1 LENNSNINNRFDEFF
16 KSSFESFEPSLPDS
30 TWDEIDQSVSNA
42 SASSSVAGA
51 KTVISIIIKAA
62 AVLLPLAGIT
72 YFAFTNTSEEKQQKL
87 TQTEQ
92 VSTQEITA
100 KQEEVSSDNSNADIK
115 TKPQSESLQKE
126 VTAKK
131 ETVKPHNSSEKDIRV
146 LSSSNSSIHK
156 DVSQPSSAQNA
167 GQGNTLPANKPNAPK
182 SLSVSSISSANSD
195 VLNFTAGKTEL
206 CVGEVIEFKNLSKGF
221 DRFRW
226 DFDDGSY
233 YDQSGASTVTHGFA
247 KEGIY
252 NITLL
257 AYKGSEIVRYSSRL
271 KVTAVIAYF
280 SIDYSYAP
288 YIKFSNQSKNA
299 QAYVWDFGDHSSLQ
313 SEISPRHKFDN
324 NGVAEVKLIAQ
335 NGACADTF
343 RLEFNPTAKTV
354 DENGLVIP
362 NVFTPNNDGL
372 NDEWAIN
379 AGEINRIKIT
389 ILDRS
394 GKRVFETTDIS
405 KKWNGLDSLGKECP
419 SGDYYYLVSYISG
432 GNEEKTKTGLLKLI
446 R

>member
-1 LENNSNINNRFDEFF
+1 MENNSNINNRFDEFF
-16 KSSFESFEPSLPDS
+16 KNSFESFEPSLPDS
-30 TWDEIDQSVSNA
+30 TWNEIDQSVGNA
-42 SASSSVAGA
+42 STSSSIAGA

-72 YFAFTNTSEEKQQKL
+72 YYVITNTSEENRKIL
-87 TQTEQ
+87 PQTEQ
-92 VSTQEITA
+92 ISKQEITA
-100 KQEEVSSDNSNADIK
+100 EQEQVSSDKSNADMQ
-115 TKPQSESLQKE
+115 TKPLLESLQKD
-126 VTAKK
+126 VAAKE
-131 ETVKPHNSSEKDIRV
+131 ETVKARTSSEKEIRV
-146 LSSSNSSIHK
+146 LSASNPSIHK
-156 DVSQPSSAQNA
+156 DVNQPISVQNV
-167 GQGNTLPANKPNAPK
+167 GQGNTLPSNKPTAPK
-182 SLSVSSISSANSD
+182 SVSVSGIFSANID

-206 CVGEVIEFKNLSKGF
+206 CVGEMIEFKNTSKGF

-226 DFDDGSY
+226 DFDDGNY
-233 YDQSGASTVTHGFA
+233 YDQSGPSTVTHRFE

-252 NITLL
+252 NVTLL

-280 SIDYSYAP
+280 AVDYSSAP
-288 YIKFSNQSKNA
+288 YIKFNNQSKNA

-324 NGVAEVKLIAQ
+324 EGFAEVMLIAK
-335 NGACADTF
+335 NGTCADTF
-343 RLEFNPTAKTV
+343 RLEFNSAAKTV

-394 GKRVFETTDIS
+394 GKRVFETKGIS

-419 SGDYYYLVSYISG
+419 SGDYYYIVSYTSVD
-432 GNEEKTKTGLLKLI
+432 NEEKTKTGLLKLI

>member
-1 LENNSNINNRFDEFF
+1 MENNSNINNRFDEFF
-16 KSSFESFEPSLPDS
+16 KNSFESFEPSLPDS
-30 TWDEIDQSVSNA
+30 TWNEIDQSVSNA
-42 SASSSVAGA
+42 SAGSSVAGA

-72 YFAFTNTSEEKQQKL
+72 YFVLTNTTEEKQQTL

-92 VSTQEITA
+92 VSSQEITA
-100 KQEEVSSDNSNADIK
+100 KQEEVPSDNNAEIE
-115 TKPQSESLQKE
+115 TKPQQESLQKE
-126 VTAKK
+126 EAANG
-131 ETVKPHNSSEKDIRV
+131 ETVKQHNSSEKEIRA
-146 LSSSNSSIHK
+146 LSASNPSIHK
-156 DVSQPSSAQNA
+156 GVNQPTSAQNA
-167 GQGNTLPANKPNAPK
+167 GQGNTLPANKATSPK
-182 SLSVSSISSANSD
+182 SVSVNGISSTNSD
-195 VLNFTAGKTEL
+195 VLNFSAGKIEL
-206 CVGEVIEFKNLSKGF
+206 CVGEVVEFKNTSKGF

-233 YDQSGASTVTHGFA
+233 YDQSGASAVTHGFA

-252 NITLL
+252 NVTLL

-288 YIKFSNQSKNA
+288 YIKFNNQSKNA

-313 SEISPRHKFDN
+313 SEVSPRHKFDN
-324 NGVAEVKLIAQ
+324 DGLAAVKLIAQ

-343 RLEFNPTAKTV
+343 RLEFNTTAKTI

-389 ILDRS
+389 ILDRT
-394 GKRVFETTDIS
+394 GKRVFETTGSS

-419 SGDYYYLVSYISG
+419 SGDYYYIVSYTSG
-432 GNEEKTKTGLLKLI
+432 DNEEKTKTGLLKLI

>member
-62 AVLLPLAGIT
+62 SVLIPLTGIT
-72 YFAFTNTSEEKQQKL
+72 YFVLTNTSEEKQQTLK
-87 TQTEQ
+87 QSEQ
-92 VSTQEITA
+92 IRSQEITA

-233 YDQSGASTVTHGFA
+233 YDQSGASAVTHGFA

-252 NITLL
+252 NVTLL

-280 SIDYSYAP
+280 SIDYSHAP

-313 SEISPRHKFDN
+313 REVSPRHKFDN
-324 NGVAEVKLIAQ
+324 DGVAEVKS
-335 NGACADTF
+335 NS
-343 RLEFNPTAKTV
+343 P
-354 DENGLVIP
+354 
-362 NVFTPNNDGL
+362 
-372 NDEWAIN
+372 
-379 AGEINRIKIT
+379 
-389 ILDRS
+389 
-394 GKRVFETTDIS
+394 KR
-405 KKWNGLDSLGKECP
+405 CMC
-419 SGDYYYLVSYISG
+419 
-432 GNEEKTKTGLLKLI
+432 
-446 R
+446 

>member
-1 LENNSNINNRFDEFF
+1 
-16 KSSFESFEPSLPDS
+16 
-30 TWDEIDQSVSNA
+30 
-42 SASSSVAGA
+42 
-51 KTVISIIIKAA
+51 
-62 AVLLPLAGIT
+62 
-72 YFAFTNTSEEKQQKL
+72 
-87 TQTEQ
+87 
-92 VSTQEITA
+92 
-100 KQEEVSSDNSNADIK
+100 
-115 TKPQSESLQKE
+115 
-126 VTAKK
+126 
-131 ETVKPHNSSEKDIRV
+131 
-146 LSSSNSSIHK
+146 
-156 DVSQPSSAQNA
+156 
-167 GQGNTLPANKPNAPK
+167 
-182 SLSVSSISSANSD
+182 

-233 YDQSGASTVTHGFA
+233 YDQSGASAVTHGFA

-252 NITLL
+252 NVTLL

-280 SIDYSYAP
+280 SIDYSHAP
-288 YIKFSNQSKNA
+288 YIKFNNQSKNA

-313 SEISPRHKFDN
+313 REVSPSHKFDN
-324 NGVAEVKLIAQ
+324 DGVAEVNLIAQ
-335 NGACADTF
+335 NGTCADTF
-343 RLEFNPTAKTV
+343 RLEFNTQAKTV
-354 DENGLVIP
+354 DENDLVIP

-394 GKRVFETTDIS
+394 GKRVFETKSIS

-419 SGDYYYLVSYISG
+419 SGDYYYIVSYTSG
-432 GNEEKTKTGLLKLI
+432 ANEEKTKTGLLKLI

>member
-1 LENNSNINNRFDEFF
+1 MENNNNINNRFDEFF
-16 KSSFESFEPSLPDS
+16 KNSFESFEPSLPDS
-30 TWDEIDQSVSNA
+30 TWNEIDQSVSNA
-42 SASSSVAGA
+42 SAGSSVAGA

-72 YFAFTNTSEEKQQKL
+72 YFAFTNTSEEKQQTL

-92 VSTQEITA
+92 ISNSEITA
-100 KQEEVSSDNSNADIK
+100 KQEKVPSDNSKVNIE
-115 TKPQSESLQKE
+115 TNTQQESLQKE
-126 VTAKK
+126 GAARG
-131 ETVKPHNSSEKDIRV
+131 ETLKQHNSSEKEIRV
-146 LSSSNSSIHK
+146 LSARNPSTHKGIHQPISN
-156 DVSQPSSAQNA
+156 QYAE
-167 GQGNTLPANKPNAPK
+167 QGNTLPANKPTAPK
-182 SLSVSSISSANSD
+182 SVSVTGISSSNSD
-195 VLNFTAGKTEL
+195 VLNFTAGKSEL
-206 CVGEVIEFKNLSKGF
+206 CVGEVVEFKNTSKGF

-271 KVTAVIAYF
+271 KVIAVIAYF

-288 YIKFSNQSKNA
+288 YIKFNNQSKNA

-324 NGVAEVKLIAQ
+324 DGVAEVKLIAQ

-394 GKRVFETTDIS
+394 GKRVFETTGVS

-419 SGDYYYLVSYISG
+419 SGDYYYIVTYTLGDS
-432 GNEEKTKTGLLKLI
+432 EEKTKTGLLKLI

>member
-1 LENNSNINNRFDEFF
+1 MENNNNITNRFDEFF

-30 TWDEIDQSVSNA
+30 TWDEIDQSVNNTSVG
-42 SASSSVAGA
+42 SSVAGA

-62 AVLLPLAGIT
+62 AVFLPLASIT
-72 YFAFTNTSEEKQQKL
+72 YFVLTNTSEEKQQALK
-87 TQTEQ
+87 QTEQ
-92 VSTQEITA
+92 NSTHGSTA
-100 KQEEVSSDNSNADIK
+100 KQEKFSSDKSNADIE
-115 TKPQSESLQKE
+115 TKPLPESLKKE
-126 VTAKK
+126 VAAKK
-131 ETVKPHNSSEKDIRV
+131 ETVMPHNSSEKEIRV
-146 LSSSNSSIHK
+146 LSAGNPSIHK
-156 DVSQPSSAQNA
+156 DVDQPISAQNSR
-167 GQGNTLPANKPNAPK
+167 QGNTLPAYKPIAPK
-182 SLSVSSISSANSD
+182 SVSVSGISSANSD
-195 VLNFTAGKTEL
+195 VLNFTLGKTEL
-206 CVGEVIEFKNLSKGF
+206 CVGEVLEFKNTSKGF

-233 YDQSGASTVTHGFA
+233 YDQSGASAVTHGFA

-252 NITLL
+252 NVTLL
-257 AYKGSEIVRYSSRL
+257 AYKGNEIVRYSSRL

-280 SIDYSYAP
+280 SIDYSNAP
-288 YIKFSNQSKNA
+288 YIKFNNQSKNA

-313 SEISPRHKFDN
+313 SEVSPRHKFDN
-324 NGVAEVKLIAQ
+324 DEVAEVKLIAQ

-343 RLEFNPTAKTV
+343 RLEFNTTARTV

-394 GKRVFETTDIS
+394 GKRVFETTGIT
-405 KKWNGLDSLGKECP
+405 KKWNGLDNLGKECP
-419 SGDYYYLVSYISG
+419 SGDYYYILTYTSG
-432 GNEEKTKTGLLKLI
+432 NNEQKTKTGLLKLI